1 MKKYVFIDIDGTLYD
16 NGNGCIP
23 SSALKALELA
33 KRNGHE
39 LFICTGRPKPVVENS
54 YLDLPI
60 TGVIY
65 SGGTHIEVNQKVIF
79 EKQFPLDKMQEIEE
93 YLNRNHFDYTLEGTR
108 VNLYTKGNFKFF
120 KDYFCTKLK
129 ENTELQQRFEDRSV
143 IKMIEDAQDQD
154 LSQITKV
161 DVFAANDERIH
172 DYIANLPEGLEGFV
186 YSEPMGDVIEA
197 EILIAGISK
206 ASGINEVLNYFGGK
220 IEDTVAIGDSTN
232 DMAMIEH
239 AQIGIAMGNACSQ
252 LKEAA
257 DMITTD
263 VDKDGLYN
271 AFVKAGLI

>member
-16 NGNGCIP
+16 HKNGCIP
-23 SSALKALELA
+23 ASAKKALELA
-33 KRNGHE
+33 KTNGHE
-39 LFICTGRPKPVVENS
+39 LFICTGRPKPIVENS

-60 TGVIY
+60 TGIIY

-79 EKQFPLDKMQEIEE
+79 EKQFPLDKMKEIEE
-93 YLNRNHFDYTLEGTR
+93 YLKDNHFDYTLEGTK
-108 VNLYTKGNFKFF
+108 VNLYTEGNFNFF
-120 KDYFCTKLK
+120 KDYFCKKLK
-129 ENTELQQRFEDRSV
+129 ENIELQQRFEDRST
-143 IKMIEDAQDQD
+143 IKMIEDAQDED

-161 DVFAANDERIH
+161 DVFAANDQRIH
-172 DYIANLPEGLEGFV
+172 DYISNLPEGLEGFV

-206 ASGINEVLNYFGGK
+206 ASGIDEVLNYFGGK
-220 IEDTVAIGDSTN
+220 LEDTVAIGDSTN

-239 AQIGIAMGNACSQ
+239 AKMGIVMGNACVQ

-257 DMITTD
+257 DFITTD

-271 AFVKAGLI
+271 AFAKAGLI